1 VSGCRV
7 EAIGRELLEL
17 SRRWSAVEAEGL
29 GLYGARKA
37 ELEATESEIFDR
49 MEALKAEACCTRAT
63 SLAGAMLQI
72 MLVYGAFEL
81 LPVATTS
88 DREASELR
96 GIERMIRRALYS
108 ALDAMAATAGTAP
121 EGLGSEHF
129 MSADLNPFRLMEGG
143 TAKSTST
150 RHEKTA

>member
-1 VSGCRV
+1 M

-17 SRRWSAVEAEGL
+17 SRRWSDLEAEGAN
-29 GLYGARKA
+29 LYGGERKT
-37 ELEATESEIFDR
+37 ELEATECEIFDR

-72 MLVYGAFEL
+72 MLVYGAVEL
-81 LPVATTS
+81 LPERTLT
-88 DREASELR
+88 DRDACERRAL
-96 GIERMIRRALYS
+96 ERMIQRALYS

-121 EGLGSEHF
+121 EELGGELL

-143 TAKSTST
+143 KAQN
-150 RHEKTA
+150 RN

>member
-1 VSGCRV
+1 MSGCRV

-17 SRRWSAVEAEGL
+17 SRRWSDLAAEGATVR
-29 GLYGARKA
+29 GNRKA
-37 ELEATESEIFDR
+37 ELEDTESEIFDR

-72 MLVYGAFEL
+72 MLVYGAVEL

-88 DREASELR
+88 EREACELR
-96 GIERMIRRALYS
+96 ALERMIRRALYS

-121 EGLGSEHF
+121 EELGSEHF

-143 TAKSTST
+143 TGKSGST